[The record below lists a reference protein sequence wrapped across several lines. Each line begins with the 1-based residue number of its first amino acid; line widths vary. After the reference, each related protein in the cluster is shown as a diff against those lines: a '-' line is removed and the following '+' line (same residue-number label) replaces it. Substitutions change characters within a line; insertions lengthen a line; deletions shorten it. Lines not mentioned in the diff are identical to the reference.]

1 MTNVMIDIETLG
13 KTQNAVIASIA
24 AVKFNINGLKEEL
37 YKVCYNYQTT
47 RELDLP
53 TVKWWMAQ
61 SEEARE
67 IFTNKEI
74 KVVSLK
80 EALVDLKD
88 FISRDDNV
96 WANGVLFDIGI
107 LEHAF
112 RSEKILFPWTY
123 GKIRCLR
130 GIRAIFPEYEDIMNE
145 IRVKVSHNAL
155 DDTKCQANAL
165 IALAKLKGFTL

>member
-1 MTNVMIDIETLG
+1 
-13 KTQNAVIASIA
+13 
-24 AVKFNINGLKEEL
+24 
-37 YKVCYNYQTT
+37 
-47 RELDLP
+47 
-53 TVKWWMAQ
+53 MAQ